1 MLSPFGEE
9 LNGNVMADSV
19 CDVFLPFTGPGA
31 SVPVPLR
38 VVQLL
43 STLLRGHPVQQSD
56 VCSRALGLLAAVHRV
71 LLASPPPI
79 PPPSQRGEDEEDVDQ
94 SEAPSEVRVARSPAP
109 VGSHA
114 FGKAQTV
121 FSWSS
126 THRTSTKDT

>member
-1 MLSPFGEE
+1 MSSPFGEE

-19 CDVFLPFTGPGA
+19 RDVFLPFTGPGA
-31 SVPVPLR
+31 CVPVPLR

-43 STLLRGHPVQQSD
+43 SSLLRGHPVQQSD

-79 PPPSQRGEDEEDVDQ
+79 PPPSQRGQDEEDIDH
-94 SEAPSEVRVARSPAP
+94 SEGPSEVRIARSPAP

-114 FGKAQTV
+114 FGKALIV
-121 FSWSS
+121 WL
-126 THRTSTKDT
+126 